1 MITLCGMS
9 LSNYYN
15 KVKIVLLE
23 KGIPFTEEL
32 VRTGSKDEAVLNAT
46 PLGKV
51 PFIKVDGQTL
61 CESQV
66 IVDFLEAR
74 FPEHP
79 LLPADPLAAAKVR
92 ELCTFMELYVELVG
106 RELYA
111 EAFFGGS
118 VSDSTKERVRKT
130 LERNLPAFKR
140 LARFAP
146 YAAGDSFTLADAAAF
161 ATLPTVGNASRAVY
175 GEDLIA
181 AAGIDWK
188 PYVKLLGE
196 RPSLQRVNA
205 DRKRDTEA
213 LAAAAAARKTA
224 ASGG

>member
-23 KGIPFTEEL
+23 KGIPFTEE
-32 VRTGSKDEAVLNAT
+32 VMRTGSKDEAVLNAT
-46 PLGKV
+46 PLGKI

-66 IVDFLEAR
+66 IVDFIEAR
-74 FPEHP
+74 FPEP
-79 LLPADPLAAAKVR
+79 SLVPADPLAAAKVR
-92 ELCTFMELYVELVG
+92 ELCAFMELYIELVG

-111 EAFFGGS
+111 EAFFGGK
-118 VSDSTKERVRKT
+118 VSDGSKERVKKT
-130 LERNLPAFKR
+130 LERNLPALRR

-146 YAAGDSFTLADAAAF
+146 YAAGASFTLADATAF
-161 ATLPTVGNASRAVY
+161 ATLPTVGNATRAIY
-175 GEDLIA
+175 GVDLIA

-188 PYVKLLGE
+188 PYVKMLGE

-205 DRKRDTEA
+205 DRRRDTEA
-213 LAAAAAARKTA
+213 LAASAA
-224 ASGG
+224 GG